1 MVRVL
6 LVEDH
11 EIVRRGIRGLLESHP
26 AYEICGEARDGQ
38 AAVDLAGRLKPD
50 VAILDYSL
58 PALNGIES
66 ARNIKKV
73 SPQTQILIFTQHD
86 SDDLIRDALL
96 AGARGFLLKSEA
108 DDHLLH
114 ALAALS
120 LNRPY
125 FTARVSEAMLA
136 GFIGGSSGQSSLTSR
151 EREVVQLIAEAYSTK
166 EIADRLRVSGKTVE
180 THRAAAM
187 RKLGV
192 RNIADLVRYAI
203 RHKMV
208 EA

>member
-1 MVRVL
+1 
-6 LVEDH
+6 
-11 EIVRRGIRGLLESHP
+11 
-26 AYEICGEARDGQ
+26 
-38 AAVDLAGRLKPD
+38 
-50 VAILDYSL
+50 
-58 PALNGIES
+58 
-66 ARNIKKV
+66 
-73 SPQTQILIFTQHD
+73 
-86 SDDLIRDALL
+86 
-96 AGARGFLLKSEA
+96 
-108 DDHLLH
+108 
-114 ALAALS
+114 
-120 LNRPY
+120 
-125 FTARVSEAMLA
+125 MLA
-136 GFIGGSSGQSSLTSR
+136 GFIGGSSGQLSLTSR

>member
-26 AYEICGEARDGQ
+26 AYEICGQ

-86 SDDLIRDALL
+86 SDDLIRDALV

-136 GFIGGSSGQSSLTSR
+136 GFIAGSSGQLSLTSR